1 MLDELVLQ
9 GRLYGMPAR
18 EAHTRA
24 GELLDGLD
32 LAGTGRRLTGTLSG
46 GQRRRLDIGMGLMHV
61 PGLLFM
67 DEPTTGL
74 DPQSR
79 ANLWQHIR
87 ALHTEHHI
95 TLFLTTHY
103 LDEAD
108 ALCDRILVIDNGRI
122 VAEGSPEELKRTIAG
137 DTVEVG
143 TDAPA
148 RTAQLVQSL
157 PAATGLA
164 IEGATVRFQVP
175 RGSTAL
181 PVLFRRLDTAGIALE
196 SIEVHRPTLDDVFL
210 TLTGRSLRDAE
221 GSAPD
226 AAAHPEPALPA
237 S

>member
-1 MLDELVLQ
+1 MLQ

-24 GELLDGLD
+24 GELLGRLD
-32 LAGTGRRLTGTLSG
+32 LAGTERRLTGTLSG
-46 GQRRRLDIGMGLMHV
+46 GQRRRLD
-61 PGLLFM
+61 
-67 DEPTTGL
+67 
-74 DPQSR
+74 
-79 ANLWQHIR
+79 
-87 ALHTEHHI
+87 I

-137 DTVEVG
+137 DTVELG
-143 TDAPA
+143 TGAPA

-157 PAATGLA
+157 PEVTGLA
-164 IEGATVRFQVP
+164 LEGATVRFQVP

-181 PVLFRRLDTAGIALE
+181 PVLLRRLDTAGIALK

-210 TLTGRSLRDAE
+210 TLTGRSLRDAD
-221 GSAPD
+221 SNAPD
-226 AAAHPEPALPA
+226 AAATPEPALPA